1 MKKGH
6 FDSKKGGNGFFPK
19 NWNQIL
25 RPAINEWRP
34 KKYLLEEIQQIM
46 INIILNVKST
56 KHKYLYIIL
65 TY

>member
-6 FDSKKGGNGFFPK
+6 FDSKKGGNVLFFPK

-34 KKYLLEEIQQIM
+34 KKM
-46 INIILNVKST
+46 ISKMYWLIGFLKHHKILRKSDV
-56 KHKYLYIIL
+56 
-65 TY
+65 